1 MKKLL
6 TALLAIAMLVS
17 PALAQKKI
25 QIPAS
30 VLASRFG
37 AGHTFKLLSGGPNPI
52 FTRAGYT
59 FRVESFGYILSDEYY
74 YKVPVYVDFDKDN
87 NMYRIYSTKEGM
99 SIGLTILTGPD
110 KSSYVLPDRLLL

>member
-17 PALAQKKI
+17 PVLAQSEWKPTNVPGWSVRTLVSVVDNATVKSGI
-25 QIPAS
+25 EIPPS

-74 YKVPVYVDFDKDN
+74 YKVPV
-87 NMYRIYSTKEGM
+87 
-99 SIGLTILTGPD
+99 
-110 KSSYVLPDRLLL
+110 